1 MMPQEKK
8 ASGVRRKSLLLKVSI
23 LVVLTITIFLALF
36 GIYQYQT
43 ISDSLTL
50 ELKEEAERAATRLA
64 TSLTKAIFDYDETMA
79 RNVILAEMKAKNISG
94 VFVLE
99 QERLLYAFSRAET
112 GEVVENTEILP
123 EEEYFTASQT
133 IESDDIVLGNVKV
146 FITSDYL
153 QQELAESLI
162 STVIQVL
169 VLDVLIVIVLTLLI
183 RSILLQPLSQV
194 VDFVSRLAEGDLTQT
209 LRVDRNDEMGVLL
222 QAINQMIEK
231 LQKIMGDIKRGAN
244 NVTFGSQ
251 QMSHGSIEM
260 SKGATHQAAAA
271 EEASASMEQMAANI
285 RQNADNAQQ
294 TEKIALQAASNAREG
309 GKAVLETVNAM
320 QEISKKILLIEDIVR
335 QTRMLSLN
343 ATIEAAR
350 AQEHGRGFAVVAAEV
365 RGLAERSQT
374 AAAEINMLATTS
386 VAIAEKA
393 GQMLEKLVP
402 DIEKTSE
409 LVQEISA
416 ASHEQ
421 NTGVEQI
428 NKAIQQLDQIIQQ
441 NASMS
446 EQMSSTA
453 EELAGQAEQLQ
464 GSIAFFHLS
473 ENEHSASSGD
483 PATTETKRSSRS
495 PKQSGRI
502 EGKTTRQTE
511 PTANYYPAN
520 LEDYEKER
528 DQFDN
533 EFVRYE

>member
-1 MMPQEKK
+1 
-8 ASGVRRKSLLLKVSI
+8 
-23 LVVLTITIFLALF
+23 
-36 GIYQYQT
+36 
-43 ISDSLTL
+43 
-50 ELKEEAERAATRLA
+50 
-64 TSLTKAIFDYDETMA
+64 MA

-99 QERLLYAFSRAET
+99 QERLLYAFSRTET

-153 QQELAESLI
+153 QQELAESLL

-473 ENEHSASSGD
+473 ENKHSASAED

-502 EGKTTRQTE
+502 EGKTARQTE
-511 PTANYYPAN
+511 PTANYYSAN

-528 DQFDN
+528 DQFDD